1 MNLMFKYIRYSFN
14 KLTWYKTNRNYLRH
28 VQRGAQ
34 FQVRQITWGLRKVPT
49 MIQVLFQCSRF
60 IPKKP

>member
-1 MNLMFKYIRYSFN
+1 
-14 KLTWYKTNRNYLRH
+14 

-49 MIQVLFQCSRF
+49 MIQVLFQCCRF
-60 IPKKP
+60 IPKRP